1 MHYLITGHTGFKGAW
16 LILLLTEAGHT
27 VSGLSLDP
35 EPGCLFERAS
45 LAERMTWDFRSDIR
59 DATATTTALQQASPD
74 VVIHMAAQPLVR
86 ESYREPRLTIE
97 TNVNGTF
104 NVLEAV
110 GATESV
116 KAHLVVTTD
125 KVYRNVN
132 RVEGYREDEPLGG
145 DDPYSVS
152 KAMADLLVHSWTHS
166 FAGPPTAL
174 ARAGNV
180 IGGGDTSKER
190 LLPDIMRSF
199 ASGKAVEIRYPNAV
213 RPWQHVLDCLHGYL
227 MLVDALLA
235 SSDAVSDHGAWN
247 FGPEPASF
255 ATVADVAARTA
266 TLWGPTAAITLN
278 TDPQPHEAGLLTL
291 DSTKAREILGWR
303 DLLSLDEALAWTV
316 DWEKSVASG
325 RSAIDISI
333 DQIAV
338 FVGMGRPSNSR
349 RAP

>member
-1 MHYLITGHTGFKGAW
+1 MHYFVTGHTGFKGAW
-16 LILLLTEAGHT
+16 LVLLLTEAGHT

-45 LAERMTWDFRSDIR
+45 LADRMTWDFRSDIR
-59 DATATTTALQQASPD
+59 DAPATTAALQQASPD

-104 NVLEAV
+104 NILEAV
-110 GATESV
+110 RATDSV
-116 KAHLVVTTD
+116 QAHLIVTTD

-166 FAGPPTAL
+166 FPGPPTAV

-180 IGGGDTSKER
+180 IGGGDASKER
-190 LLPDIMRSF
+190 LLPDILRSF
-199 ASGKAVEIRYPNAV
+199 ASGNPVEIRYPNAV

-227 MLVDALLA
+227 LLVEAIQRDG
-235 SSDAVSDHGAWN
+235 VGGAWN
-247 FGPEPASF
+247 FGPGPASF
-255 ATVADVAARTA
+255 ATVADLAARTA
-266 TLWGPTAAITLN
+266 TLWGPGASVTLN

-291 DSTKAREILGWR
+291 DSTKSRDILGWR
-303 DLLSLDEALAWTV
+303 DLLTLDDALEWTV
-316 DWEKSVASG
+316 GWEKQVGSG
-325 RSAIDISI
+325 RSAIETSLAQVIRYKSL
-333 DQIAV
+333 
-338 FVGMGRPSNSR
+338 G
-349 RAP
+349 